1 MALRIVRLEAQNI
14 KGLKAIDITPPDH
27 LVQITGANAQGKSS
41 VLDAIWMA
49 LAGAKAVPDR
59 PIRDGQQRAEIAL
72 DLGDFIITR
81 SFTDPADSSKG
92 TLRVGVKSGAR
103 DKTPQKYLDE
113 LFSNLSFDPLG
124 FSKMP
129 EADQMKVLLGMVDI
143 GMDWNQWNALK
154 KKIFDQRTDVN
165 RQIKNLKA
173 RLQAMPPP
181 QPDLPEKEINV
192 LALTQE
198 LQIATAETQENNSKR
213 QKLENLRCKGKD
225 LCERQSELLYEK
237 EELERKIMELD
248 WALQQNS
255 EAQTALRSEIK
266 ELSDPDLLSIQ
277 QRIQAAEGTNSKIRA
292 AANYRMLESE
302 LHTSE
307 SESQGL
313 SDDLQLHQEARDE
326 ALRRAKFP
334 IPGLSLG
341 EESVVYNGI
350 PFAQLSDS
358 EKLRISTAIAMALNP
373 KLNVI
378 LIRDGSLLDN
388 HSLNIIREMAAERDY
403 QVWIECVDES
413 GEVGIVI
420 EAGEVKADNYRAVHA
435 AP

>member
-59 PIRDGQQRAEIAL
+59 PIRDGQQRAEISL
-72 DLGDFIITR
+72 DLGDFVITR

-92 TLRVGVKSGAR
+92 SLKVGVKSGAR

-143 GMDWNQWNALK
+143 GLDWTQWNQRRQA
-154 KKIFDQRTDVN
+154 IFDQRTDVN

-173 RLQAMPPP
+173 RLAPMPPP
-181 QPDLPEKEINV
+181 SPDLPEKEINV
-192 LALTQE
+192 LHLAQE
-198 LQIATAETQENNSKR
+198 LQIATAEIQDNNAKR
-213 QKLENLRCKGKD
+213 QKLNALQDRANDLRRHKAD
-225 LCERQSELLYEK
+225 
-237 EELERKIMELD
+237 LEREL
-248 WALQQNS
+248 AVANLFLKNIGAETEPLQV
-255 EAQTALRSEIK
+255 EIATLK
-266 ELSDPDLLSIQ
+266 DPDLLDIQ
-277 QRIQAAEGTNSKIRA
+277 QRMTDAEATNAKIRA
-292 AANYRMLESE
+292 AASYRTLQTE
-302 LHTSE
+302 LHNSE

-313 SDDLQLHQEARDE
+313 TDDLQLHQDARDE
-326 ALRRAKFP
+326 ALRRAQFP

-341 EESVVYNGI
+341 EESVIYNEI

-378 LIRDGSLLDN
+378 LIRDASLLDS
-388 HSLNIIREMAAERDY
+388 HSLNIIREMAEDRDY
-403 QVWIECVDES
+403 QVWC
-413 GEVGIVI
+413 EVVRDDAEIGIVI
-420 EAGEVKADNYRAVHA
+420 EDGTVVKDNYKTEKV
-435 AP
+435 